1 MPADLLTRCHNE
13 TCLPDTMLLQD
24 SWVIHEC
31 LGGVSNVALAVFDG
45 HGQEGERVSRFVA
58 ATLPG
63 LLAKSSAFKA
73 RAAFALAVHHAA
85 VLSIITICCAVL
97 LLHPRL
103 MSSCVS
109 LPRQHL
115 LFLYGSFCKSV

>member
-13 TCLPDTMLLQD
+13 ICLPDRMLLQD

-73 RAAFALAVHHAA
+73 RTASAA
-85 VLSIITICCAVL
+85 VVGCAAAMSIRTICCAL
-97 LLHPRL
+97 L
-103 MSSCVS
+103 M
-109 LPRQHL
+109 
-115 LFLYGSFCKSV
+115 YT